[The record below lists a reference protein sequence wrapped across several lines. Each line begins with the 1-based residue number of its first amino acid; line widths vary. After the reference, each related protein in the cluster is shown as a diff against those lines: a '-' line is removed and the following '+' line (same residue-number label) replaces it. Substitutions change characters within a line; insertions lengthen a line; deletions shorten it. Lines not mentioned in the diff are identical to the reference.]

1 MAAPHDTHPDDGVP
15 RRLGFFRH
23 TARAVYGTIIACAV
37 VASAAD
43 FEEDWGSGNFLVT
56 MISAAVVLW
65 IAGIYALILADTST
79 DPFRVR
85 LARAADDELAVLQSV
100 VPVSVPLILG
110 MLGVLSEDQAV
121 YGSLIV
127 GVGALATWGA
137 LAARQRGS
145 HPVMV
150 AGAALFS
157 ALIGMIIIILKTWG

>member
-1 MAAPHDTHPDDGVP
+1 MAALNDTHPDDGAP
-15 RRLGFFRH
+15 RRAGFFHH
-23 TARAVYGTIIACAV
+23 TARAAYGTIIACAV
-37 VASAAD
+37 LASAANL
-43 FEEDWGSGNFLVT
+43 EEDWGSGHFLVT
-56 MISAAVVLW
+56 VISAAVVLW
-65 IAGIYALILADTST
+65 IAGIYTDVLADGST
-79 DPFRVR
+79 TPFRVR
-85 LARAADDELAVLQSV
+85 LARAADAELAVLQSV

-145 HPVMV
+145 RPVMV